1 MSGFLLDTNV
11 AGEMR
16 KVRRAD
22 PGVVGWLESVDA
34 AELFL
39 SVLVVGEIRKG
50 VELVRPQDPVKARAL
65 ERWLAELERSFGD
78 RVLPVT
84 TAIADRWGRLCALR
98 PTSTTDG
105 LLAATALVHDLTLVT
120 RNLADVDH
128 TGARLLNPF
137 VSS

>member
-11 AGEMR
+11 ASEIR
-16 KVRRAD
+16 KLRRSD
-22 PGVVGWLESVDA
+22 PGVLIWLESVDA

-50 VELVRPQDPVKARAL
+50 IELARPNDPVKARAL
-65 ERWLAELERSFGD
+65 ERWLTELERSFGD

-84 TAIADRWGRLCALR
+84 TAVADRWGRLCALR

-120 RNLADVDH
+120 RNLADVAH

-137 VSS
+137 TAA

>member
-1 MSGFLLDTNV
+1 VSGFLLDTNV
-11 AGEMR
+11 ASEIR
-16 KVRRAD
+16 KLRRSD
-22 PGVVGWLESVDA
+22 PGVLIWLESVDA

-50 VELVRPQDPVKARAL
+50 IELARPNDPVKARAL
-65 ERWLAELERSFGD
+65 ERWLTELERSFGD

-84 TAIADRWGRLCALR
+84 TAVADRWGRLCALR

-120 RNLADVDH
+120 RNLADVAH

-137 VSS
+137 TAA

>member
-1 MSGFLLDTNV
+1 VSGFLLDTNV
-11 AGEMR
+11 ASETR
-16 KVRRAD
+16 KLRRAD
-22 PGVVGWLESVDA
+22 PGVLSWLESVDA

-50 VELVRPQDPVKARAL
+50 VELARPRDPVRARAL
-65 ERWLAELERSFGD
+65 ERWLAELERSFWD

-84 TAIADRWGRLCALR
+84 TTVADQWGRLCALR
-98 PTSTTDG
+98 PTSTIDG

-120 RNLADVDH
+120 RNLGDVAH

-137 VSS
+137 TS